1 MSHLSSPLRFGLPA
15 RLFHWTIAAMVVLLY
30 ATDYLR
36 EAFERGSAM
45 RTGILATHTT
55 IGILVLG
62 LTILR
67 LGWRLYAG
75 APAPLGHSPLLR
87 LAASAGHATLYG
99 ITLVMPVF
107 GYLRLAARDRL
118 TSFFGFPIPSA
129 TGNVPWLYDIA
140 HFIHGEFGEIFI
152 IVVVAG
158 HVAAALWHHYIIRD
172 NTLRRMI

>member
-1 MSHLSSPLRFGLPA
+1 MSQSAPFLRFSLPA
-15 RLFHWTIAAMVVLLY
+15 RLFHWTIAVMIVLLY

-36 EAFERGSAM
+36 EAAERGSAL

-55 IGILVLG
+55 IGLLVLG

-67 LGWRLYAG
+67 LGWRLHAG
-75 APAPLGHSPLLR
+75 APAPLSHSPLLR
-87 LAASAGHATLYG
+87 LAAGAGHATLYA
-99 ITLVMPVF
+99 ITLLMPVF
-107 GYLRLAARDRL
+107 GYLRLAARDR
-118 TSFFGFPIPSA
+118 TSSFFGYPLPSA

-158 HVAAALWHHYIIRD
+158 HVAAALFHHFVLRD
-172 NTLRRMI
+172 DTLRRMM